1 MDEPA
6 SRLLLFNDS
15 PNSLLSTAF
24 AGDLTVSAIS
34 VIGLAT
40 PIETLPATTSTKSA
54 LSVQVAGPGG
64 IYKQDCNYAL
74 SESLQGIVDY
84 SAR

>member
-54 LSVQVAGPGG
+54 FFVQVAFPL
-64 IYKQDCNYAL
+64 L
-74 SESLQGIVDY
+74 SSLHSCLQIKTL
-84 SAR
+84 ARLHHVR